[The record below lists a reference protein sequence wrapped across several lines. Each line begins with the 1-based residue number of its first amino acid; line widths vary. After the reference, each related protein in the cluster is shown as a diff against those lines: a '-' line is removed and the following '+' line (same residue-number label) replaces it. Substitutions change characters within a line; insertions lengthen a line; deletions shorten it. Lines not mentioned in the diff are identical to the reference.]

1 MILLQH
7 TIRTRIWLI
16 IPFIYLV
23 ESFISPLNYHSNRPS
38 PLIQTLNAQAP
49 DLERTSKP
57 YRDARESLLEI
68 KNLPRPKSPKKV
80 VIIGGGLS
88 GLSAAKHVVD
98 SGNIPIVLEARSL
111 LGGKVAAWK
120 DEDGKCFLE

>member
-1 MILLQH
+1 M
-7 TIRTRIWLI
+7 
-16 IPFIYLV
+16 V
-23 ESFISPLNYHSNRPS
+23 ESFISPLYYHINRPS
-38 PLIQTLNAQAP
+38 STLNAIAPP

-57 YRDARESLLEI
+57 YREAREALQNI
-68 KNLPRPKSPKKV
+68 KNLSRPKSPQKV

-120 DEDGKCFLE
+120 DKDGESIIIFVLLNITSLLCS